1 MVMHVFVTGATG
13 LVGRS
18 LCGALLGAGHAVTA
32 LTRRSAAAAGLPAG
46 VRIVEGDPARR
57 GPWQEALART
67 DACVH
72 LAGEP
77 VAGGR
82 WTAERKA
89 RIEASRVDSTR
100 LVAEVIAAGGPE
112 VLVSGS
118 AVGFYGSRGD
128 ALLDE
133 AAGPG
138 TGFLA
143 EVSRRWEEAA
153 APAARRARLVL
164 VRTGIVLARD
174 GGALPAL
181 VRPFRLLAGGPMG
194 DGAFWQPWI
203 HLADEVAL
211 LRFALTDGRVAGP
224 LNATAPEP
232 VRNRDLAAALGRVLR
247 RPALLRAPELAVR
260 LLAGE
265 LADVLF
271 ASQRVVPRRAL
282 DLGFAFRFPS
292 LVPALEDLLR

>member
-1 MVMHVFVTGATG
+1 MHVLITGATG
-13 LVGRS
+13 LIGRT
-18 LCGALLGAGHAVTA
+18 LAATLLADGHAVTA
-32 LTRRSAAAAGLPAG
+32 LTRQGSAAARLPAG
-46 VRIVEGDPARR
+46 ATVLEGDPARPGR
-57 GPWQEALART
+57 WQEALAGC

-77 VAGGR
+77 VAAGR

-89 RIEASRVDSTR
+89 RIESSRVDSTR
-100 LVAEVIAAGGPE
+100 LVAEVIAAGGPT

-118 AVGFYGSRGD
+118 AVGFYGDRGD
-128 ALLDE
+128 ERLDE
-133 AAGPG
+133 ASPPG

-153 APAARRARLVL
+153 APAARRARVVN

-181 VRPFRLLAGGPMG
+181 ARPFRLLAGGPIG

-203 HLADEVAL
+203 HLVDEVAL
-211 LRFALTDGRVAGP
+211 LRLALEDGRVSGP

-232 VRNRDLAAALGRVLR
+232 VLNRDLAAAVGRVLH

-260 LLAGE
+260 LLTGE
-265 LADVLF
+265 LADVLL
-271 ASQRVVPRRAL
+271 ASLRVVPSRAL
-282 DLGFAFRFPS
+282 ALGYAFRFPS
-292 LVPALEDLLR
+292 LEPALVDLLR